1 MGIKI
6 LETTANSI
14 SAEYYESISD
24 GSSSDAAYL
33 QWVLNA
39 DGESTRSQRTSDKS
53 NNYAVTF
60 TGLTANKSYYLTGTL
75 YDANGGKIEG
85 NGTPVT
91 TLQGDKTV
99 TIYAN
104 DGTGQSVSNTFP
116 FGTTITIPDCPFS
129 APPGKTFAGYAGTAS
144 ATSAQ
149 WQPGQTTT
157 VYVDR
162 VFYCVWQEITVPTHT
177 ISYNANGGYG
187 APSSQTVRE
196 DTNVQISTTIP
207 SRPGYTFANWVAVG
221 LTSGYTMS
229 VSPGQTLGT
238 TPEDIELTAEWYQY
252 SVDVIAGD
260 YIANVSRQYQGI
272 PFIDYNGNTQTS
284 CWVDCTLSSQSGY
297 QVTFDGWYNASDV
310 KVSSAQRYTVSGI
323 SSNLALTAKAT
334 ATVLATY
341 TVTYAPGANGVGS
354 TQTQTKTEGAAITL
368 RGVTFTRGGYVQT
381 GWSLTDGGEK
391 AYSLGAQYTQDA
403 SVTLYP
409 YWQKETADVT
419 TIDNL
424 PAGTIVKDTI
434 DGAEFEFIVVNQGVP
449 QQSSLYDSS
458 CNGTWLMLKQLY
470 NQQVWNG
477 SGSTSLYS
485 GSQISAYLNSDFYN
499 LLSSNLRNALKTAKI
514 PYASGTS
521 VSAGTR
527 GAESKVFLLSALEL
541 GLQSDIGATFSDNS
555 WADIILA
562 CQTKQVP
569 DTWKVGDSC
578 SMTINGKTY
587 QIDIIG
593 KNHDDYA
600 DGSGK
605 APLTFML
612 HTSYATLAYMY
623 SSQSIN
629 YWTESWMRNTN
640 LPNIMEKMPDEVQ
653 TGIRE
658 VTKITGAGF
667 GSANTT
673 TSSEKLFLLSGKEVM
688 DDRSGNQTPG
698 EGTQYEYFKSD
709 IDNRCNAK
717 VPSNGSHW
725 WLRSPVRNAGG
736 TSDYYDF
743 IAMYKNINTS
753 EADYALAEG
762 TEKYGVSFAFCF

>member
-6 LETTANSI
+6 VETTANSI

-39 DGESTRSQRTSDKS
+39 DGESTRSQRTSDQS

-60 TGLTANKSYYLTGTL
+60 TGLTANTSYYLTGTL

-129 APPGKTFAGYAGTAS
+129 APSGKTFAGYAGTSS

-207 SRPGYTFANWVAVG
+207 SRSGYTFANWVAVG
-221 LTSGYTMS
+221 LTSGYTMA

-238 TPEDIELTAEWYQY
+238 TTEDIELTAEWYQY

-272 PFIDYNGNTQTS
+272 PFIDYNGNTLTS

-297 QVTFDGWYNASDV
+297 QITFDGWYNASDV
-310 KVSSAQRYTVSGI
+310 KVSSSQRYTVSNI

-334 ATVLATY
+334 ATALATY
-341 TVTYAPGANGVGS
+341 TVTYVPGANGVGS
-354 TQTQTKTEGAAITL
+354 TQTQTKTEGTAITL
-368 RGVTFTRGGYVQT
+368 RGVTFTRDGYVQA
-381 GWSLTDGGEK
+381 GWSLTDGGGK
-391 AYSLGAQYTQDA
+391 AYNLGAQYTQDA

-409 YWQKETADVT
+409 YWQKEAADIT

-424 PAGTIVKDTI
+424 PSGTIVKDTI
-434 DGAEFEFIVVNQGVP
+434 DGTEFEFIVVNQGIP

-477 SGSTSLYS
+477 SGSTSIYS
-485 GSQISAYLNSDFYN
+485 GSQIAAYLNSDFYN

-514 PYASGTS
+514 PYASGMS
-521 VSAGTR
+521 VSAGTS
-527 GAESKVFLLSALEL
+527 GVESKVFLLSALEL
-541 GLQSDIGATFSDNS
+541 GLQNGLSENFGENS

-562 CQTKQVP
+562 CQTKTVP
-569 DTWKVGDSC
+569 DTWNVGDSC
-578 SMTINGKTY
+578 NMTINNKTY
-587 QIDIIG
+587 AIDIIG

-605 APLTFML
+605 APLTFQM
-612 HTSYATLAYMY
+612 HTTYATQY
-623 SSQSIN
+623 
-629 YWTESWMRNTN
+629 
-640 LPNIMEKMPDEVQ
+640 KMNGAEYNNCGWVNCLVRTYNAFPKLRQVMPAEVVAAMKS
-653 TGIRE
+653 
-658 VTKITGAGF
+658 VTKKTSAGNAS
-667 GSANTT
+667 SAIDTT
-673 TSSEKLFLLSGKEVM
+673 EDTLFLLSEIEVQGT
-688 DDRSGNQTPG
+688 RTFSYAG
-698 EGTQYEYFKSD
+698 EGTQYAYYKTAA
-709 IDNRCNAK
+709 NREKNRA
-717 VPSNGSHW
+717 W
-725 WLRSPVRNAGG
+725 YLRSPRISSTTCFCRTGWSG
-736 TSDYYDF
+736 
-743 IAMYKNINTS
+743 
-753 EADYALAEG
+753 EADWSVASEVDGIA
-762 TEKYGVSFAFCF
+762 AAWCF

>member
-39 DGESTRSQRTSDKS
+39 DGESTRSQRTSDKA

-129 APPGKTFAGYAGTAS
+129 APPGKTFAGYAGTSS

-207 SRPGYTFANWVAVG
+207 SRSGYTFANWVAVG

-297 QVTFDGWYNASDV
+297 RVTFDGWYNASDV

-323 SSNLALTAKAT
+323 SSNLSLTAKAT

-368 RGVTFTRGGYVQT
+368 RGVTFTRDGYVQT

-409 YWQKETADVT
+409 YWQKEAADIT

-424 PAGTIVKDTI
+424 PSGTIVKDTI
-434 DGAEFEFIVVNQGVP
+434 DGTEFEFIVVNQGIP
-449 QQSSLYDSS
+449 QQSGLYDSS

-477 SGSTSLYS
+477 SGSTSIYS
-485 GSQISAYLNSDFYN
+485 GSQIAAYLNSDFYN

-521 VSAGTR
+521 VSAGTS
-527 GAESKVFLLSALEL
+527 GVESKVFLLSALEL
-541 GLQSDIGATFSDNS
+541 GLQNGLSENFGENS

-562 CQTKQVP
+562 CQTKTVP
-569 DTWKVGDSC
+569 DTWNVGDSC
-578 SMTINGKTY
+578 NMTINNKTY
-587 QIDIIG
+587 AIDIIG

-605 APLTFML
+605 APLTFQM
-612 HTSYATLAYMY
+612 HTTYATQYKMNGA
-623 SSQSIN
+623 
-629 YWTESWMRNTN
+629 ERNDCGWVNCLVRTSN
-640 LPNIMEKMPDEVQ
+640 AFPTLRKVMPAEVVAAMKS
-653 TGIRE
+653 
-658 VTKITGAGF
+658 VTKQTSAGNAS
-667 GSANTT
+667 SAIDTT
-673 TSSEKLFLLSGKEVM
+673 EDTLFLLSEIEVQGT
-688 DDRSGNQTPG
+688 RTFSYAG
-698 EGTQYEYFKSD
+698 EGTQYEYYKTAS
-709 IDNRCNAK
+709 NREKNRA
-717 VPSNGSHW
+717 W
-725 WLRSPVRNAGG
+725 YLRSPRLNSTTCFDRTGWSG
-736 TSDYYDF
+736 
-743 IAMYKNINTS
+743 
-753 EADYALAEG
+753 EADWSVASEVDGIA
-762 TEKYGVSFAFCF
+762 AAWCF

>member
-39 DGESTRSQRTSDKS
+39 DGESTRSQRTSDKA

-207 SRPGYTFANWVAVG
+207 SRSGYTFANWVAVG
-221 LTSGYTMS
+221 LTSGYTMA

-297 QVTFDGWYNASDV
+297 QVTFDGWYNASDA

-354 TQTQTKTEGAAITL
+354 TQTQTKTEGTAITL
-368 RGVTFTRGGYVQT
+368 RGVTFTRDGYVQT
-381 GWSLTDGGEK
+381 GWSLTDGGAK

-409 YWQKETADVT
+409 YWQKEAADVT

-477 SGSTSLYS
+477 SGSTSIYS
-485 GSQISAYLNSDFYN
+485 GSQIASYLNGDFYN
-499 LLSSNLRNALKTAKI
+499 LLSANLRNALQTAKI

-521 VSAGTR
+521 VSAGTS
-527 GAESKVFLLSALEL
+527 GVESKVFLLSALEL
-541 GLQSDIGATFSDNS
+541 GLQNGLSENFGENS

-562 CQTKQVP
+562 CQTKTVP
-569 DTWKVGDSC
+569 DTWNVGDSC
-578 SMTINGKTY
+578 NMTINNTTY
-587 QIDIIG
+587 AIDIIG

-605 APLTFML
+605 APLTFQM
-612 HTSYATLAYMY
+612 HTTYATQY
-623 SSQSIN
+623 
-629 YWTESWMRNTN
+629 
-640 LPNIMEKMPDEVQ
+640 KMNGAEYNNCGWKNCLVRTSNAFPALKKVMPAEVVAALKA
-653 TGIRE
+653 
-658 VTKITGAGF
+658 VTKKTTAGGAS
-667 GSANTT
+667 SAIDTT
-673 TSSEKLFLLSGKEVM
+673 EDTLFLLSEIEVQGT
-688 DDRSGNQTPG
+688 RTFSYAG
-698 EGTQYEYFKSD
+698 EGTQYEYYQTAA
-709 IDNRCNAK
+709 NRKKNRA
-717 VPSNGSHW
+717 W
-725 WLRSPVRNAGG
+725 YLRSPRLNE
-736 TSDYYDF
+736 TSCF
-743 IAMYKNINTS
+743 CRTGWS
-753 EADYALAEG
+753 GEADWSVASNVDGIA
-762 TEKYGVSFAFCF
+762 AAWCF

>member
-207 SRPGYTFANWVAVG
+207 SRSGYTFANWVAVG

-260 YIANVSRQYQGI
+260 YITNVSRQYQGI
-272 PFIDYNGNTQTS
+272 PFIDYNGNTQTA

-354 TQTQTKTEGAAITL
+354 TQTQTKTEGTAITL
-368 RGVTFTRGGYVQT
+368 RGVTFTRDGYVQT
-381 GWSLTDGGEK
+381 GWSLTDGGAK

-434 DGAEFEFIVVNQGVP
+434 DDAEFEFIVVNQGVP

-477 SGSTSLYS
+477 SGGTSIYS
-485 GSQISAYLNSDFYN
+485 GSQIASYLNGDFYN
-499 LLSSNLRNALKTAKI
+499 LLSANLRNALQTAKI

-521 VSAGTR
+521 VSAGTS
-527 GAESKVFLLSALEL
+527 GVESKVFLLSALEL
-541 GLQSDIGATFSDNS
+541 GLQNGLSENFGENS

-562 CQTKQVP
+562 CQTKTVP
-569 DTWKVGDSC
+569 NTWNVGDSC
-578 SMTINGKTY
+578 NMTINNKTY
-587 QIDIIG
+587 AIDIIG

-605 APLTFML
+605 APLTFQM
-612 HTSYATLAYMY
+612 HTTYATQY
-623 SSQSIN
+623 
-629 YWTESWMRNTN
+629 
-640 LPNIMEKMPDEVQ
+640 KMNGAEYNNCGWKNCLVRTSNAFPALKKVMPAEVVAALKA
-653 TGIRE
+653 
-658 VTKITGAGF
+658 VTKKTTAGGAS
-667 GSANTT
+667 SAIDTT
-673 TSSEKLFLLSGKEVM
+673 ADTLFLLSEIEVQGT
-688 DDRSGNQTPG
+688 RTYSYAG
-698 EGTQYEYFKSD
+698 EGTQYAYYQTAA
-709 IDNRCNAK
+709 NRKKNRA
-717 VPSNGSHW
+717 W
-725 WLRSPVRNAGG
+725 YLRSPRI
-736 TSDYYDF
+736 S
-743 IAMYKNINTS
+743 NTS
-753 EADYALAEG
+753 CFCRTGWNGEADWSVASEVDGIA
-762 TEKYGVSFAFCF
+762 AAWCF

>member
-207 SRPGYTFANWVAVG
+207 SRSGYTFANWVAVG

-260 YIANVSRQYQGI
+260 YITNVSRQYQGI

-354 TQTQTKTEGAAITL
+354 TQTQTKTEGTAITL
-368 RGVTFTRGGYVQT
+368 RGVTFTRDGYVQT
-381 GWSLTDGGEK
+381 GWSLTDGGAK

-434 DGAEFEFIVVNQGVP
+434 DDAEFEFIVVNQGVP

-477 SGSTSLYS
+477 SGGTSIYS
-485 GSQISAYLNSDFYN
+485 GSQIASYLNGDFYN
-499 LLSSNLRNALKTAKI
+499 LLSANLRNALQTAKI

-521 VSAGTR
+521 VSAGTS
-527 GAESKVFLLSALEL
+527 GVESKVFLLSALEL
-541 GLQSDIGATFSDNS
+541 GLQNGLSENFGENS

-562 CQTKQVP
+562 CQTKTVP
-569 DTWKVGDSC
+569 NTWNVGDSC
-578 SMTINGKTY
+578 NMTINNKTY
-587 QIDIIG
+587 AIDIIG

-605 APLTFML
+605 APLTFQM
-612 HTSYATLAYMY
+612 HTTYATQYKMNGAEYNNCGWKNCLVRTSNAFPALKKVMPAEVVAALKAVAKKTTAGGA
-623 SSQSIN
+623 SSAI
-629 YWTESWMRNTN
+629 
-640 LPNIMEKMPDEVQ
+640 D
-653 TGIRE
+653 
-658 VTKITGAGF
+658 
-667 GSANTT
+667 TT
-673 TSSEKLFLLSGKEVM
+673 ADTLFLLSEIEVQGT
-688 DDRSGNQTPG
+688 RTHSYAG
-698 EGTQYEYFKSD
+698 EGTQYAYYQTAA
-709 IDNRCNAK
+709 NRKKNRA
-717 VPSNGSHW
+717 W
-725 WLRSPVRNAGG
+725 YLRSPRISS
-736 TSDYYDF
+736 TSCF
-743 IAMYKNINTS
+743 CRTGWNG
-753 EADYALAEG
+753 EADWSVASEVDGIA
-762 TEKYGVSFAFCF
+762 AAWCF

>member
-207 SRPGYTFANWVAVG
+207 IRSGYTFANWVAVG

-297 QVTFDGWYNASDV
+297 RVTFDGWYNASDV

-323 SSNLALTAKAT
+323 SSNLSLTAKAT

-341 TVTYAPGANGVGS
+341 TVTYEPGANGVGS

-368 RGVTFTRGGYVQT
+368 RGVTFTRDGYVQT

-409 YWQKETADVT
+409 YWQKEAADIT

-424 PAGTIVKDTI
+424 PSGTIVKDTI
-434 DGAEFEFIVVNQGVP
+434 DGTEFEFIVVNQGIP
-449 QQSSLYDSS
+449 QQSGLYDSS

-477 SGSTSLYS
+477 SGSTSIYS
-485 GSQISAYLNSDFYN
+485 GSQIAAYLNSDFYN

-521 VSAGTR
+521 VSAGTS
-527 GAESKVFLLSALEL
+527 GVESKVFLLSALEL
-541 GLQSDIGATFSDNS
+541 GLQNGLSENFGENS

-562 CQTKQVP
+562 CQTKTVP
-569 DTWKVGDSC
+569 DTWNVGDSC
-578 SMTINGKTY
+578 NMTINNKTY
-587 QIDIIG
+587 AIDIIG

-605 APLTFML
+605 APLTFQM
-612 HTSYATLAYMY
+612 HTTYATQYKMNGA
-623 SSQSIN
+623 
-629 YWTESWMRNTN
+629 ERNDCGWVNCLVRTSN
-640 LPNIMEKMPDEVQ
+640 AFPTLRKVMPAEVVAAMKS
-653 TGIRE
+653 
-658 VTKITGAGF
+658 VTKQTSAGNAS
-667 GSANTT
+667 SAIDTT
-673 TSSEKLFLLSGKEVM
+673 EDTLFLLSEIEVQGT
-688 DDRSGNQTPG
+688 RTFSYAG
-698 EGTQYEYFKSD
+698 EGTQYEYYKTAS
-709 IDNRCNAK
+709 NREKNRA
-717 VPSNGSHW
+717 W
-725 WLRSPVRNAGG
+725 YLRSPRLNSTTCFDRTGWSG
-736 TSDYYDF
+736 
-743 IAMYKNINTS
+743 
-753 EADYALAEG
+753 EADWSVASEVDGIA
-762 TEKYGVSFAFCF
+762 AAWCF

>member
-297 QVTFDGWYNASDV
+297 QVTFDGWYNASDA

-354 TQTQTKTEGAAITL
+354 TQTQTKTEGTAITL
-368 RGVTFTRGGYVQT
+368 RGVTFTRDGYIQT
-381 GWSLTDGGEK
+381 GWSLTDGGAK

-409 YWQKETADVT
+409 YWQKEAADVT

-485 GSQISAYLNSDFYN
+485 GSQIATYLNGDFYN
-499 LLSSNLRNALKTAKI
+499 LLSANLRNALQTAKI

-521 VSAGTR
+521 VSAGTS
-527 GAESKVFLLSALEL
+527 GVESKVFLLSALEL
-541 GLQSDIGATFSDNS
+541 GLKNGLSENFGENS

-562 CQTKQVP
+562 CQTKTVP
-569 DTWKVGDSC
+569 DTWNVGDSC
-578 SMTINGKTY
+578 SMTIDNKTY
-587 QIDIIG
+587 AIDIIG

-605 APLTFML
+605 APLTFQM
-612 HTSYATLAYMY
+612 HTTYATNYKMNGDAY
-623 SSQSIN
+623 N
-629 YWTESWMRNTN
+629 NCGWVNCLVRKFTAFPDMR
-640 LPNIMEKMPDEVQ
+640 KVMPAEVVAA
-653 TGIRE
+653 TKA
-658 VTKITGAGF
+658 VTKKTSAGNAS
-667 GSANTT
+667 SAIDTT
-673 TSSEKLFLLSGKEVM
+673 EDTMFLLSEIEVQGT
-688 DDRSGNQTPG
+688 RTFSYAG
-698 EGTQYEYFKSD
+698 EGTQYEYYQTAS
-709 IDNRCNAK
+709 NRKKNRA
-717 VPSNGSHW
+717 W
-725 WLRSPVRNAGG
+725 YLRSPRLNE
-736 TSDYYDF
+736 TSCF
-743 IAMYKNINTS
+743 CRTGWS
-753 EADYALAEG
+753 GEADWSVASNVDGIA
-762 TEKYGVSFAFCF
+762 AAWCF

>member
-6 LETTANSI
+6 VETTANSI

-39 DGESTRSQRTSDKS
+39 DGESTRSQRTSDQS

-60 TGLTANKSYYLTGTL
+60 TGLTANTSYYLTGTL

-129 APPGKTFAGYAGTAS
+129 APSGKTFAGYAGTAS

-207 SRPGYTFANWVAVG
+207 NRSGYTFANWVAVG

-238 TPEDIELTAEWYQY
+238 TTEDIELTAEWYQY

-297 QVTFDGWYNASDV
+297 QITFDGWYNASDV
-310 KVSSAQRYTVSGI
+310 KVSSAQRYTVSNI

-334 ATVLATY
+334 ATALATY
-341 TVTYAPGANGVGS
+341 TVTYVPGANGVGS
-354 TQTQTKTEGAAITL
+354 TQTQTKTEGTAITL
-368 RGVTFTRGGYVQT
+368 RGATFTRDDYVQA
-381 GWSLTDGGEK
+381 GWSLTDGGGK
-391 AYSLGAQYTQDA
+391 AYNLGAQYTQDA

-409 YWQKETADVT
+409 YWQKEAADIT

-424 PAGTIVKDTI
+424 PSGTIVKDTI
-434 DGAEFEFIVVNQGVP
+434 DGTEFEFIVVNQGIP
-449 QQSSLYDSS
+449 QQSGLYDSS

-477 SGSTSLYS
+477 SGSTSIYS
-485 GSQISAYLNSDFYN
+485 GSQIAAYLNSDFYN
-499 LLSSNLRNALKTAKI
+499 LLSSNLRNALQTAKI

-521 VSAGTR
+521 VSAGTS
-527 GAESKVFLLSALEL
+527 GVESKVFLLSALEL
-541 GLQSDIGATFSDNS
+541 GLQNGLSENFGENS

-562 CQTKQVP
+562 CQTKTVP
-569 DTWKVGDSC
+569 DTWNVGDSC
-578 SMTINGKTY
+578 NMTINNKTY
-587 QIDIIG
+587 AIDIIG

-605 APLTFML
+605 APLTFQM
-612 HTSYATLAYMY
+612 HTTYATQYKMNGDAYNNCGWVNCLVRKFTAFPDM
-623 SSQSIN
+623 
-629 YWTESWMRNTN
+629 
-640 LPNIMEKMPDEVQ
+640 KKVMPAEVVAAMKA
-653 TGIRE
+653 
-658 VTKITGAGF
+658 VTKKTSAGNAS
-667 GSANTT
+667 SAIDTT
-673 TSSEKLFLLSGKEVM
+673 EDTMFLLSEIEVQGT
-688 DDRSGNQTPG
+688 RTFSYAG
-698 EGTQYEYFKSD
+698 EGTQYEYYQTAA
-709 IDNRCNAK
+709 NRKKNRA
-717 VPSNGSHW
+717 W
-725 WLRSPVRNAGG
+725 YLRSPRLNE
-736 TSDYYDF
+736 TSCF
-743 IAMYKNINTS
+743 CRTGWS
-753 EADYALAEG
+753 GEADWSVASNVDGIA
-762 TEKYGVSFAFCF
+762 AAWCF

>member
-39 DGESTRSQRTSDKS
+39 DGESTRSQRTSDKA

-207 SRPGYTFANWVAVG
+207 SRSGYTFANWVAVG

-260 YIANVSRQYQGI
+260 YITNVSRQYQGI

-354 TQTQTKTEGAAITL
+354 TQTQTKTEGTAITL
-368 RGVTFTRGGYVQT
+368 RGVTFTRDGYVQT
-381 GWSLTDGGEK
+381 GWSLTDGGAK

-434 DGAEFEFIVVNQGVP
+434 DDAEFEFIVVNQGVP

-477 SGSTSLYS
+477 SGGTSIYS
-485 GSQISAYLNSDFYN
+485 GSQIASYLNGDFYN
-499 LLSSNLRNALKTAKI
+499 LLSANLRNALQTAKI

-521 VSAGTR
+521 VSAGTS
-527 GAESKVFLLSALEL
+527 GVESKVFLLSALEL
-541 GLQSDIGATFSDNS
+541 GLQNGLSENFGENS

-562 CQTKQVP
+562 CQTKTVP
-569 DTWKVGDSC
+569 NTWNVGDSC
-578 SMTINGKTY
+578 NMTINNKTY
-587 QIDIIG
+587 AIDIIG

-605 APLTFML
+605 APLTFQM
-612 HTSYATLAYMY
+612 HTTYATQY
-623 SSQSIN
+623 
-629 YWTESWMRNTN
+629 
-640 LPNIMEKMPDEVQ
+640 KMNGAEYNNCGWKNCLVRTSNAFPALKKVMPAEVVAALKA
-653 TGIRE
+653 
-658 VTKITGAGF
+658 VTKKTTAGGAS
-667 GSANTT
+667 SAIDTT
-673 TSSEKLFLLSGKEVM
+673 ADTLFLLSEIEVQGT
-688 DDRSGNQTPG
+688 RTYSYAG
-698 EGTQYEYFKSD
+698 EGTQYAYYQTAA
-709 IDNRCNAK
+709 NRKKNRA
-717 VPSNGSHW
+717 W
-725 WLRSPVRNAGG
+725 YLRSPRI
-736 TSDYYDF
+736 S
-743 IAMYKNINTS
+743 NTS
-753 EADYALAEG
+753 CFCRTGWNGEADWSVASEVDGIA
-762 TEKYGVSFAFCF
+762 AAWCF

>member
-6 LETTANSI
+6 VETTANSI

-39 DGESTRSQRTSDKS
+39 DGESTRSQRTSDQS

-60 TGLTANKSYYLTGTL
+60 TGLTANTSYYLTGTL

-129 APPGKTFAGYAGTAS
+129 APSGKTFAGYAGTAS

-368 RGVTFTRGGYVQT
+368 RGVTFTRDGYVQT

-477 SGSTSLYS
+477 SGSTILYS
-485 GSQISAYLNSDFYN
+485 GSQIATYLNGDFYN
-499 LLSSNLRNALKTAKI
+499 LLSANLRNALQTAKI

-521 VSAGTR
+521 VSAGTS
-527 GAESKVFLLSALEL
+527 GVESKVFLLSALEL
-541 GLQSDIGATFSDNS
+541 GLQNGLSENFGENS

-562 CQTKQVP
+562 CQTKTVP
-569 DTWKVGDSC
+569 DTWNVGDSC
-578 SMTINGKTY
+578 NMTINNKTY
-587 QIDIIG
+587 AIDIIG

-605 APLTFML
+605 APLTFQM
-612 HTSYATLAYMY
+612 HTTYATNYKMNGDAYNNCGWVNCLVRKFTAFPDM
-623 SSQSIN
+623 
-629 YWTESWMRNTN
+629 
-640 LPNIMEKMPDEVQ
+640 KKVMPAEVVAALKA
-653 TGIRE
+653 
-658 VTKITGAGF
+658 VTKKTSAGNA
-667 GSANTT
+667 SSVIDTT
-673 TSSEKLFLLSGKEVM
+673 EDTMFLLSEIEVQGT
-688 DDRSGNQTPG
+688 RTFSYAG
-698 EGTQYEYFKSD
+698 EGTQYEYYQTAA
-709 IDNRCNAK
+709 NRKKNRA
-717 VPSNGSHW
+717 W
-725 WLRSPVRNAGG
+725 YLRSPRISE
-736 TSDYYDF
+736 TSCF
-743 IAMYKNINTS
+743 CRTGWS
-753 EADYALAEG
+753 GEADWSVASNEDGIA
-762 TEKYGVSFAFCF
+762 AAWCF

>member
-229 VSPGQTLGT
+229 VSP
-238 TPEDIELTAEWYQY
+238 
-252 SVDVIAGD
+252 
-260 YIANVSRQYQGI
+260 
-272 PFIDYNGNTQTS
+272 
-284 CWVDCTLSSQSGY
+284 
-297 QVTFDGWYNASDV
+297 
-310 KVSSAQRYTVSGI
+310 
-323 SSNLALTAKAT
+323 
-334 ATVLATY
+334 
-341 TVTYAPGANGVGS
+341 
-354 TQTQTKTEGAAITL
+354 
-368 RGVTFTRGGYVQT
+368 
-381 GWSLTDGGEK
+381 
-391 AYSLGAQYTQDA
+391 
-403 SVTLYP
+403 
-409 YWQKETADVT
+409 
-419 TIDNL
+419 
-424 PAGTIVKDTI
+424 
-434 DGAEFEFIVVNQGVP
+434 
-449 QQSSLYDSS
+449 
-458 CNGTWLMLKQLY
+458 
-470 NQQVWNG
+470 
-477 SGSTSLYS
+477 
-485 GSQISAYLNSDFYN
+485 
-499 LLSSNLRNALKTAKI
+499 
-514 PYASGTS
+514 
-521 VSAGTR
+521 
-527 GAESKVFLLSALEL
+527 
-541 GLQSDIGATFSDNS
+541 
-555 WADIILA
+555 
-562 CQTKQVP
+562 
-569 DTWKVGDSC
+569 
-578 SMTINGKTY
+578 
-587 QIDIIG
+587 
-593 KNHDDYA
+593 
-600 DGSGK
+600 
-605 APLTFML
+605 
-612 HTSYATLAYMY
+612 
-623 SSQSIN
+623 
-629 YWTESWMRNTN
+629 
-640 LPNIMEKMPDEVQ
+640 
-653 TGIRE
+653 
-658 VTKITGAGF
+658 
-667 GSANTT
+667 
-673 TSSEKLFLLSGKEVM
+673 
-688 DDRSGNQTPG
+688 
-698 EGTQYEYFKSD
+698 
-709 IDNRCNAK
+709 
-717 VPSNGSHW
+717 
-725 WLRSPVRNAGG
+725 
-736 TSDYYDF
+736 
-743 IAMYKNINTS
+743 
-753 EADYALAEG
+753 
-762 TEKYGVSFAFCF
+762 

>member
-6 LETTANSI
+6 VETTANSI

-24 GSSSDAAYL
+24 GSSSNAAYL
-33 QWVLNA
+33 QWTLDA
-39 DGESTRSQRTSDKS
+39 DGEATRSQRTSDQS

-60 TGLTANKSYYLTGTL
+60 TGLTAATSYYLTGTL
-75 YDANGGKIEG
+75 YDANGGRIEG
-85 NGTPVT
+85 SGTPVT
-91 TLQGDKTV
+91 TSQGDKTV

-104 DGTGQSVSNTFP
+104 DGTGQSVSNTLP

-129 APPGKTFAGYAGTAS
+129 APSGKTFAGYAGTSS

-187 APSSQTVRE
+187 APSPQTLRE
-196 DTNVQISTTIP
+196 DSAIQVSTTIP
-207 SRPGYTFANWVAVG
+207 TRPGYTFANWVAVG
-221 LTSGYTMS
+221 LTSGYTMA
-229 VSPGQTLGT
+229 VSPGQTIGT
-238 TPEDIELTAEWYQY
+238 AVEDVALTAEWYQY

-310 KVSSAQRYTVSGI
+310 KVSSNQRYTVSNI

-354 TQTQTKTEGAAITL
+354 TQTQTKTEGTAITL
-368 RGVTFTRGGYVQT
+368 RGVTFTRDGYVQA
-381 GWSLTDGGEK
+381 GWSLTDGGK
-391 AYSLGAQYTQDA
+391 KTYNLGAQYTQDA

-409 YWQKETADVT
+409 YWQKEAADVT

-434 DGAEFEFIVVNQGVP
+434 DGTEVEFIVVNQGVP

-477 SGSTSLYS
+477 SGGTSIYS
-485 GSQISAYLNSDFYN
+485 GSQIATYLNGDFYN
-499 LLSSNLRNALKTAKI
+499 LLSANLRNALQTAKI

-521 VSAGTR
+521 VSAGTS
-527 GAESKVFLLSALEL
+527 GVESKVFLLSALEL
-541 GLQSDIGATFSDNS
+541 GLQNGLSENFGENS

-562 CQTKQVP
+562 CQTKTVP
-569 DTWKVGDSC
+569 DTWNVGDSC
-578 SMTINGKTY
+578 NMTINNKTY
-587 QIDIIG
+587 AIDIIG

-605 APLTFML
+605 APLTFQM
-612 HTSYATLAYMY
+612 HTTYATQYKMNGGAYNDCGWVNCLVRT
-623 SSQSIN
+623 SN
-629 YWTESWMRNTN
+629 AFPTLR
-640 LPNIMEKMPDEVQ
+640 KVMPAEVVAAMKA
-653 TGIRE
+653 
-658 VTKITGAGF
+658 VTK
-667 GSANTT
+667 T
-673 TSSEKLFLLSGKEVM
+673 TSAGNASSAIDTTSDTLFLLSEIEVQGT
-688 DDRSGNQTPG
+688 RTFSYAG
-698 EGTQYEYFKSD
+698 EGTQYEYYKTAA
-709 IDNRCNAK
+709 NRTKNRA
-717 VPSNGSHW
+717 W
-725 WLRSPVRNAGG
+725 YLRSPRLNS
-736 TSDYYDF
+736 TSCFDR
-743 IAMYKNINTS
+743 TGWS
-753 EADYALAEG
+753 GEADWSVASEVDGIA
-762 TEKYGVSFAFCF
+762 AAWCF